1 LGHSD
6 QAANRRRGRSYVR
19 CDLEA
24 LAGTASDVGG
34 YAGQLLGPD
43 ILVIH
48 HGKRAWR
55 GLMIIP
61 VLLGARTSVC
71 VPLTP
76 GEYIWAG
83 FNPAL
88 SAIVFAVH
96 MIFPFGGLGPDCLA
110 CVRLCRVSGAAAYLE
125 QCYLIWCCSLPG
137 AGTVLLFVPIA

>member
-1 LGHSD
+1 
-6 QAANRRRGRSYVR
+6 VR

-96 MIFPFGGLGPDCLA
+96 MISHLA
-110 CVRLCRVSGAAAYLE
+110 VSG
-125 QCYLIWCCSLPG
+125 LIAWLVYDFVG
-137 AGTVLLFVPIA
+137 LAVLRRTWINVI